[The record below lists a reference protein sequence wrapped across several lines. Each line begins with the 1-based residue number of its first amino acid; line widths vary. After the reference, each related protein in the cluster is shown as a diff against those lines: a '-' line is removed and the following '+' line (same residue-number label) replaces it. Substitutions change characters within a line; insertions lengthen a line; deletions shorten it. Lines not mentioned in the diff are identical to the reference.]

1 MAEKKITTMRLDEEV
16 SEELKKI
23 REKEKKNIN
32 DTLKILIQK
41 YYNKIDGSTF
51 FKPSELVYML
61 LKRFCEE
68 NGNISIDTALN
79 YIVLKQL
86 ITKARAGEIP
96 NEIIVNMWKEMSEYE
111 KEIKRAKARV
121 FVENQKK
128 LIDEQKEEKLA
139 MLDGLVS
146 Q

>member
-86 ITKARAGEIP
+86 ITKARTGEIP

-128 LIDEQKEEKLA
+128 LIDEQKEEKLT